1 MSRIPCN
8 VNKDLLPLY
17 VDDVCSEESKSMVE
31 EHLAGCEKCQE
42 YYEALK
48 EGIPEEK
55 IAEEKEGLLSEEKM
69 REAAVSV
76 IKATKKEITKSQTI
90 KAAGIVAAVIL
101 ALIVLEGLD
110 GSYMGGW
117 LGKIPLFDIRLK
129 VDDVR
134 VTEVYEL
141 DNGYL
146 YVTVEPDKKCGMCY
160 AGNLQEVYDKKEGY
174 TGVYEGFFGLESAPL
189 DFNAIPIKRVSYVY
203 PLSGKERGDY
213 GELEVRENSAIYLEG
228 KGGEKLEIWKKG
240 QEVEPAP
247 PEIEGKAKKA
257 IDEELKRAREWTE
270 NNEMTAEEA
279 EELAGEACVIIEN
292 EENKN
297 AI

>member
-17 VDDVCSEESKSMVE
+17 VDNVCSEESKSMVE
-31 EHLAGCEKCQE
+31 EHLAGCEECQG
-42 YYEALK
+42 YYDALR

-55 IAEEKEGLLSEEKM
+55 IAEEKEELLSEEKM
-69 REAAVSV
+69 REAEVSV
-76 IKATKKEITKSQTI
+76 IKGAKKEISKNQGRKI
-90 KAAGIVAAVIL
+90 AVVAAGFIFL
-101 ALIVLEGLD
+101 LFVLEGLT
-110 GSYMGGW
+110 GSYMGW
-117 LGKIPLFDIRLK
+117 LGKLPIFDLRAK
-129 VDDVR
+129 VEDVH
-134 VTEVYEL
+134 VTELYQL
-141 DNGYL
+141 KNGYL
-146 YVTVEPDKKCGMCY
+146 YITVEPEKKCHTTY

-279 EELAGEACVIIEN
+279 EELAGEACVITEN
-292 EENKN
+292 E
-297 AI
+297 

>member
-134 VTEVYEL
+134 VT
-141 DNGYL
+141 
-146 YVTVEPDKKCGMCY
+146 
-160 AGNLQEVYDKKEGY
+160 
-174 TGVYEGFFGLESAPL
+174 
-189 DFNAIPIKRVSYVY
+189 
-203 PLSGKERGDY
+203 
-213 GELEVRENSAIYLEG
+213 
-228 KGGEKLEIWKKG
+228 
-240 QEVEPAP
+240 
-247 PEIEGKAKKA
+247 
-257 IDEELKRAREWTE
+257 
-270 NNEMTAEEA
+270 
-279 EELAGEACVIIEN
+279 
-292 EENKN
+292 
-297 AI
+297 

>member
-160 AGNLQEVYDKKEGY
+160 AGNLQEVVDEEKGL
-174 TGVYEGFFGLESAPL
+174 TGEYEGVFGLENAPL
-189 DFNAIPIKRVSYVY
+189 DVDAIRIKSYSFIF
-203 PLSGKERGDY
+203 PLSKKVKEYDG
-213 GELEVRENSAIYLEG
+213 GVRERQDSAIYLEG
-228 KGGEKLEIWKKG
+228 KGDERIKVWEKG
-240 QEVEPAP
+240 QEVKKAP
-247 PEIEGKAKKA
+247 PEIEGEARKE
-257 IDEELKRAREWTE
+257 IEETDAWSEGGIRKGEI
-270 NNEMTAEEA
+270 TAVDAA
-279 EELAGEACVIIEN
+279 EDAAGSVYIISRD
-292 EENKN
+292 K
-297 AI
+297 

>member
-17 VDDVCSEESKSMVE
+17 VDNVCSEESKSMVE
-31 EHLAGCEKCQE
+31 EHLAGCEECQG
-42 YYEALK
+42 YYDALR

-55 IAEEKEGLLSEEKM
+55 IAEEKEELLSEEKM
-69 REAAVSV
+69 REAEVSV
-76 IKATKKEITKSQTI
+76 IKGAKKEISKNQGRKI
-90 KAAGIVAAVIL
+90 AVVAAGFIFL
-101 ALIVLEGLD
+101 LFVLEGLT
-110 GSYMGGW
+110 GSYMGW
-117 LGKIPLFDIRLK
+117 LGKLPVFDLRAK
-129 VDDVR
+129 VEDVH
-134 VTEVYEL
+134 VTELYQL
-141 DNGYL
+141 KNGYL
-146 YVTVEPDKKCGMCY
+146 YITVEQEKKCHTTY

-203 PLSGKERGDY
+203 PLSGKET
-213 GELEVRENSAIYLEG
+213 GEYRENSAIYLEG
-228 KGGEKLEIWKKG
+228 KGEEKLEIWKKG

-279 EELAGEACVIIEN
+279 EELAGDACVITEN
-292 EENKN
+292 E
-297 AI
+297 

>member
-17 VDDVCSEESKSMVE
+17 VDNVCSEESKSMVE
-31 EHLAGCEKCQE
+31 EHLAGCEECQG
-42 YYEALK
+42 YYDALR

-55 IAEEKEGLLSEEKM
+55 IAEEKEELLSEEKM
-69 REAAVSV
+69 REAEVSV
-76 IKATKKEITKSQTI
+76 IKGAKKEISKNQGRKI
-90 KAAGIVAAVIL
+90 AVVAAGFIFL
-101 ALIVLEGLD
+101 LFVLEGLT
-110 GSYMGGW
+110 GSYMGW
-117 LGKIPLFDIRLK
+117 LGKLPIFDLRAK
-129 VDDVR
+129 VEDVH
-134 VTEVYEL
+134 
-141 DNGYL
+141 
-146 YVTVEPDKKCGMCY
+146 VTVEPEKKCHTTY